1 MLAFLGS
8 IAFSG
13 KAIIVKLAYRHGVD
27 AVTLIMYRMLFA
39 LPIFALMAWWASR
52 GKPPLT
58 RRDWLGVLGL
68 GVSGY
73 YLASFLDFA
82 GLAYI
87 SASLERLI
95 LYLNPTLVVLLGWAM
110 YGRVIRWGQALGML
124 VSYGGVLLVF
134 GHEANLQGTGAA
146 LGTLLVFLTAPLGC
160 LMLWRRMSFFAD
172 TMAHGTLLGVAL
184 AAVLSLPLWIGVTFT
199 AVLLVAVLWV
209 LHDPRLPNDALLA
222 LCSATLLCSGLLL
235 IQHLPALRPELLS
248 YLFGDLLTIEWSD
261 LPMFATVIVVALAIL
276 YKNWQAQIQIA
287 IDPDIAVSEG
297 VNAKWQRL
305 VFMMLLAL
313 FTVLALRAVG
323 SLLMGALLVIPALT
337 ARLLAHSP
345 KQMVVWAFVM
355 AQIGVTVGLWS
366 SAGLNISTGLS
377 IVLTMALLF
386 TGIFIFQKIKKIA

>member
-1 MLAFLGS
+1 MMEWLQLLLPAW
-8 IAFSG
+8 
-13 KAIIVKLAYRHGVD
+13 
-27 AVTLIMYRMLFA
+27 IM
-39 LPIFALMAWWASR
+39 
-52 GKPPLT
+52 
-58 RRDWLGVLGL
+58 
-68 GVSGY
+68 
-73 YLASFLDFA
+73 
-82 GLAYI
+82 
-87 SASLERLI
+87 
-95 LYLNPTLVVLLGWAM
+95 
-110 YGRVIRWGQALGML
+110 
-124 VSYGGVLLVF
+124 
-134 GHEANLQGTGAA
+134 
-146 LGTLLVFLTAPLGC
+146 GTLLVFLTAPLGC

-172 TMAHGTLLGVAL
+172 TMAHGTLLGVAI
-184 AAVLSLPLWIGVTFT
+184 AGAMALPLWMGVAFI
-199 AVLLVAVLWV
+199 AGLLVAILWV

-222 LCSATLLCSGLLL
+222 LCSATLLCSGLMF
-235 IQHLPALRPELLS
+235 IQHIPSLRPELLS
-248 YLFGDLLTIEWSD
+248 YLFGDLLQISWSD
-261 LPMFATVIVVALAIL
+261 LPMFALVIIAALAVL

-305 VFMMLLAL
+305 VFMLLLAL

-377 IVLTMALLF
+377 IVLTMAILF

>member
-1 MLAFLGS
+1 MMEWLQL
-8 IAFSG
+8 
-13 KAIIVKLAYRHGVD
+13 L
-27 AVTLIMYRMLFA
+27 
-39 LPIFALMAWWASR
+39 LPAWLM
-52 GKPPLT
+52 
-58 RRDWLGVLGL
+58 
-68 GVSGY
+68 
-73 YLASFLDFA
+73 
-82 GLAYI
+82 
-87 SASLERLI
+87 
-95 LYLNPTLVVLLGWAM
+95 
-110 YGRVIRWGQALGML
+110 
-124 VSYGGVLLVF
+124 
-134 GHEANLQGTGAA
+134 
-146 LGTLLVFLTAPLGC
+146 GTLLVFLTAPLGC

-261 LPMFATVIVVALAIL
+261 LPMFATIIMVALLIL

-287 IDPDIAVSEG
+287 IDPDIAISEG

-323 SLLMGALLVIPALT
+323 SLLMGALLVIPALA
-337 ARLLAHSP
+337 ARLLSHSP
-345 KQMVVWAFVM
+345 KQMVIGSFII
-355 AQIGVTVGLWS
+355 AQLGVTIGLWS
-366 SAGLNISTGLS
+366 SAGLDTSTGLT
-377 IVLTMALLF
+377 IVLTMSLLF
-386 TGIFIFQKIKKIA
+386 VIIFIVQKFKKMA